1 MNESEINIR
10 RVTVSDKNMVPRICI
25 ASPTPDPKVDGTIY
39 KRDVTISGI
48 QLMDC
53 NGNELG
59 SIGISDYQRMA
70 VFALDYS
77 KHEAVGM
84 YSFDTPETN
93 GACIFING
101 KDEKTE
107 VMGPKKYS
115 KAELKIE
122 NSSPVLAFSGKDGK
136 PRIIIGLD
144 ENDDPVI
151 QVLGKDGQM
160 RNIIE

>member
-1 MNESEINIR
+1 MTNDELNTQKI
-10 RVTVSDKNMVPRICI
+10 TVLDKEGSPRICI
-25 ASPTPDPKVDGTIY
+25 ASPTPDPKVDGITY
-39 KRDVTISGI
+39 KRDTTITGI
-48 QLMDC
+48 QLMDHE
-53 NGNELG
+53 GNELG
-59 SIGISDYQRMA
+59 GIGVSDDQRMA

-84 YSFDTPETN
+84 YAFDAPEAC

-122 NSSPVLAFSGKDGK
+122 NNSPVLTFSGKDGR

-160 RNIIE
+160 KDLIG

>member
-1 MNESEINIR
+1 MNESEINIQR
-10 RVTVSDKNMVPRICI
+10 ITVSDKNMVPRVCI
-25 ASPTPDPKVDGTIY
+25 ASPAPDPKVDGTIY
-39 KRDVTISGI
+39 KRDTTITGI

-59 SIGISDYQRMA
+59 GIGVMDDQRAA

-84 YSFDTPETN
+84 YAFDTPEAG

-101 KDEKTE
+101 KDKKAE
-107 VMGPKKYS
+107 VMGSKKYS

-122 NSSPVLAFSGKDGK
+122 NDSPVLTFSGKDGR

-144 ENDDPVI
+144 ENDNPVI

-160 RNIIE
+160 RSLIE